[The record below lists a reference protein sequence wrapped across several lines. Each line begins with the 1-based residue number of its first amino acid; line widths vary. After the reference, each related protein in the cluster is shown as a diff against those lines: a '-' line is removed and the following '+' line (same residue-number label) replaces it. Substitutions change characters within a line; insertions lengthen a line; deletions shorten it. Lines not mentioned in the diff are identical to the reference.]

1 MTPQVTAAFDAF
13 PDAVRPGLVQLRGLI
28 LDCAADLPQIGTLR
42 EELRW
47 GQPAYLPSAPRIGST
62 LRLGV
67 PKSGGFAIYAH
78 CGTSIIR
85 DFAEAFPGLDRIEGN
100 RAVQFDNVDQIDP
113 ARHGHLIRH
122 ALTYHLR

>member
-1 MTPQVTAAFDAF
+1 MTPEVSAAFDAF
-13 PDAVRPGLVQLRGLI
+13 PDSAKPGLMRLRALI
-28 LDCAADLPQIGTLR
+28 LECASNLPQVGELK

-47 GQPAYLPSAPRIGST
+47 GQPAYLPSTPKTGST

-85 DFAEAFPGLDRIEGN
+85 DFAEAFPGMDRIEGN
-100 RAVQFDNVDQIDP
+100 RAVQFDNMDQIDA
-113 ARHGHLIRH
+113 ARHGQLIHH
-122 ALTYHLR
+122 ALTYHLK

>member
-1 MTPQVTAAFDAF
+1 MTPEVAAAFEAF
-13 PDAVRPGLVQLRGLI
+13 PDAAKPGLMRLRALI
-28 LDCAADLPQIGTLR
+28 FDCAADLPQVG
-42 EELRW
+42 EVKEDLRW
-47 GQPAYLPSAPRIGST
+47 GQPAYLPATPRIGST

-85 DFAEAFPGLDRIEGN
+85 DFAGAFPGMDRIEGN
-100 RAVQFDNVDQIDP
+100 RAVQFDTVDQIDP
-113 ARHGHLIRH
+113 ARHGQLIIH

>member
-1 MTPQVTAAFDAF
+1 MTPEVAAAFDAF
-13 PDAVRPGLVQLRGLI
+13 PDTAKPGLMRLRSLI
-28 LDCAADLPQIGTLR
+28 LDCAADLPQIGVLK

-47 GQPAYLPSAPRIGST
+47 GQPASLPATPRIGST

-67 PKSGGFAIYAH
+67 PKPGGFAIFAH

-85 DFAEAFPGLDRIEGN
+85 DFADAFPGMDRIEGN
-100 RAVQFDNVDQIDP
+100 RAVLFDTADQIDP
-113 ARHGHLIRH
+113 ARHGQLIHH